1 MGEVKS
7 IQATN
12 YRTGNRAGVK
22 KIIGVLLF

>member
-12 YRTGNRAGVK
+12 YRTGLIEPV
-22 KIIGVLLF
+22 